1 MQIINSLDEIRHPY
15 PNAVVAVGNFDGVHA
30 GHQAIFRCVK
40 EKAQSINGTS
50 VAMTFDPHPV
60 KILGG
65 NGSPPLITVL
75 EQKTELIEQSGMDV
89 LICIPFDKEFA
100 SLTAHEFLNDILI
113 GTIGMKAIVIG
124 KDYTFGKN
132 RAGNVDFLR
141 QQAANLGFEVL
152 IPDWVSVFPDKS
164 QRISS
169 TRIREIIEAGRVED
183 AKPLLGRYFQI
194 RGEVVSGRNR
204 GGRLLGI
211 PTANIKL
218 QDELC
223 PKTGVYAV
231 TVQTP
236 EGKFNGVAN
245 IGYSPTFDDCLFTIE
260 VHLIDFNNDIYGK
273 KIRVNF
279 IKRIRGEKK
288 FNSLDELKAQIHK
301 DIRDAKQILSDN
313 RQGS

>member
-1 MQIINSLDEIRHPY
+1 MKIINSLDEIRHSY
-15 PNAVVAVGNFDGVHA
+15 LNAVVAIGNFDGVHM
-30 GHQAIFRCVK
+30 GHQAILRCVK
-40 EKAQSINGTS
+40 QKAESINGTS

-75 EQKTELIEQSGMDV
+75 EQKIELIEENGMDV
-89 LICIPFDKEFA
+89 LICVPFDQSFA
-100 SLTAHEFLNDILI
+100 AVTAHAFLNDILI
-113 GTIGMKAIVIG
+113 GRIGMKAIVIG

-132 RAGNVDFLR
+132 RKGNVAFLQ
-141 QQAANLGFEVL
+141 QQARQLAFEVL
-152 IPDWVSVFPDKS
+152 IPDWVPVFS
-164 QRISS
+164 GSGQRVSS
-169 TRIREIIEAGRVED
+169 TRIREIIEAGNVEE
-183 AKPLLGRYFQI
+183 AKPLLGRYYQI
-194 RGEVVSGRNR
+194 RGQVVSGRNR

-211 PTANIKL
+211 PTANIQL

-236 EGKFNGVAN
+236 EGQFNGVAN
-245 IGYSPTFDDCLFTIE
+245 IGYSPTFDDHLFTVE
-260 VHLIDFNNDIYGK
+260 VHLIDFNADLYGR

-288 FNSLDELKAQIHK
+288 FNHFDELKMQIHK
-301 DIRDAKQILSDN
+301 DIKGAREILS
-313 RQGS
+313 